1 MSWHLI
7 ARLFVGYD
15 LVLCEMTRTGFM
27 LYAISYLFSGFNIFS
42 SSLFTALSDGKT
54 SAIISFGRTC
64 VFIILSLMILPNI
77 LGLTGVWLAIPVAE
91 FLAVFVSVYYQWT
104 KRKKYGYL

>member
-1 MSWHLI
+1 
-7 ARLFVGYD
+7 
-15 LVLCEMTRTGFM
+15 
-27 LYAISYLFSGFNIFS
+27 
-42 SSLFTALSDGKT
+42 
-54 SAIISFGRTC
+54 
-64 VFIILSLMILPNI
+64 MILPNI